1 MPSRLN
7 RCLFL
12 ASTALSLSLITYSA
26 QATPS
31 PLPGLTNLDFT
42 QQNAGGTAPKSTF
55 TSFNPTGWY
64 GGGTGYISIDA
75 PIAGEDAASNGA
87 GGTLTAY
94 ADPVGKVPGNYV
106 QADGN
111 PVYED
116 GINYQL
122 SGLTAGTKYLLSFYQ
137 GASQQTGFTG
147 TTTNQW
153 IVTLGTTGSTLYAAS
168 STSPG
173 TPKSN
178 CGTSCV
184 YEDTDTSAKITHSPL
199 MTVLTGAA
207 VGWNFVQL
215 TVTADAT
222 NDVLSFLAWGDN
234 GNTTNLPPLAF
245 LSGVQSGPGLG
256 APEPASLALFGVGLA
271 GLGAVARRRRAK
283 KSTSA

>member
-153 IVTLGTTGSTLYAAS
+153 IVTLEGIRVPRNLVGHMNFPNTYDRNAIDAAYAQLPALLAHL
-168 STSPG
+168 
-173 TPKSN
+173 
-178 CGTSCV
+178 
-184 YEDTDTSAKITHSPL
+184 SA
-199 MTVLTGAA
+199 
-207 VGWNFVQL
+207 
-215 TVTADAT
+215 
-222 NDVLSFLAWGDN
+222 
-234 GNTTNLPPLAF
+234 
-245 LSGVQSGPGLG
+245 
-256 APEPASLALFGVGLA
+256 APNPIPIVIPQ
-271 GLGAVARRRRAK
+271 
-283 KSTSA
+283 